1 MFRQLQLFA
10 LLSSMLVTALVQ
22 AAPPASGCPVTDAE
36 ALEWLS
42 RMSHSLRETS
52 YRGVFTYQQGGSTQ
66 AMRISHAV
74 AGNVEHEQITRLS
87 GDSVRVERTAHPLDC
102 IHPGHRLVRL
112 GDTYRQQGESCGLA
126 TSYDLRMAGTHRIAG
141 RDAVI
146 INVLPRDR
154 FRYGY
159 QIALDQETGLL
170 LKTQTVAGDG
180 RVLERFQFAEIQI
193 GDAAGSG
200 TDVELIHRAPHR
212 HGYERP
218 AAPATALAW
227 SVNWLPEGFVITDDI
242 AASGHNKT
250 FTDGLANF
258 SVFLEPLPQMPAPG
272 AGMARQ
278 GGTTSY
284 SRGVDLSGRPVL
296 ITVLGEIP
304 AGTARQVADSVSWV
318 TTQPSR

>member
-1 MFRQLQLFA
+1 LFRRLKPAVLIA
-10 LLSSMLVTALVQ
+10 AMSLATLVQ
-22 AAPPASGCPVTDAE
+22 AAPPASRCPVTDAE
-36 ALEWLS
+36 ALAWLS

-52 YRGVFTYQQGGSTQ
+52 YRGVFTYQHGGSTQ

-112 GDTYRQQGESCGLA
+112 GETYNQEGAGCGLA
-126 TSYDLRMAGTHRIAG
+126 ASYDVRMAGAHRIAG

-159 QIALDQETGLL
+159 QIALDEETGLL

-193 GDAAGSG
+193 GDAEGSG
-200 TDVELIHRAPHR
+200 TDVELIHEAPHR
-212 HGYERP
+212 HGRERP
-218 AAPATALAW
+218 AAPDSALAW
-227 SVNWLPEGFVITDDI
+227 SVNWLPEGFTITDDI

-258 SVFLEPLPQMPAPG
+258 SVFLEPMAQMPAPG

-284 SRGVDLSGRPVL
+284 SRGVELSGRPVL

-304 AGTARQVADSVSWV
+304 PGTARQVADSISWV